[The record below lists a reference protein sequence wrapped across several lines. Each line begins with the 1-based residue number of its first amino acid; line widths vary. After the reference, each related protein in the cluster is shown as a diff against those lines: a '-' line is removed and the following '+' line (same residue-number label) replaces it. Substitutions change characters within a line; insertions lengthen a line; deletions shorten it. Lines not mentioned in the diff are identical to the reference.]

1 MKSRILMSTC
11 AFVLLIAGAVAA
23 QQLDTTKP
31 APQASTALANSSSDI
46 SVSGK
51 VVSST
56 RTELVIE
63 TDAGQRMT
71 FALDPAI
78 TPATTF
84 TAGERVA
91 VKYHSSGGGT
101 VYQASGITVEPATEL
116 EQPAGQVTTSDSDS
130 LPETASALP
139 LIVLLGLLAMFGAL
153 AVRMAR
159 S

>member
-1 MKSRILMSTC
+1 VLTC
-11 AFVLLIAGAVAA
+11 ACMLLIAGVVSA

-31 APQASTALANSSSDI
+31 KPAASTALANSSSDI

-56 RTELVIE
+56 ATELVIE

-78 TPATTF
+78 TPAKTF

-91 VKYHSSGGGT
+91 VKYHSSSGGT
-101 VYQASGITVEPATEL
+101 VYQAASITVEPKTEV
-116 EQPAGQVTTSDSDS
+116 EPPVGSVTTSASDDR
-130 LPETASALP
+130 LPRTASALP
-139 LIVLLGLLAMFGAL
+139 LIGLLGLLAMVGAVS
-153 AVRMAR
+153 VRMAR